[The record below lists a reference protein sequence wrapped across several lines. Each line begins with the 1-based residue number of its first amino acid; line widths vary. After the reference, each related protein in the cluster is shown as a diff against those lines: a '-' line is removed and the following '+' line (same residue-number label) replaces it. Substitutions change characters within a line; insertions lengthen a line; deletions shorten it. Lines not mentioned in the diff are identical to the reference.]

1 MDIRVA
7 TRADAA
13 AIAAIYAPIVTDTTI
28 SFEELPPDE
37 IEMAR
42 RINSQS
48 PRHPWLVAV
57 DSGVIGYA
65 YASELRSRAAY
76 RWSAESTVYVDGA
89 QRDRGVGSL
98 LYRALLERLKA
109 NDFHAVFAGIAL
121 PNDASIALHQA
132 QGFEPVGVYREVGFK
147 FGEWIDTSWWQILLS
162 KKR

>member
-42 RINSQS
+42 RIEARSQ
-48 PRHPWLVAV
+48 RHPWLVAV
-57 DSGVIGYA
+57 DSGVVGYA

-76 RWSAESTVYVDGA
+76 RWSAESTVYVDEA
-89 QRDRGVGSL
+89 QRGRGVGSL

-121 PNDASIALHQA
+121 PNDASIGLHQSV
-132 QGFEPVGVYREVGFK
+132 GFQAVGVYREVGFK
-147 FGEWIDTSWWQILLS
+147 FGSWIDTSWWQRLLM
-162 KKR
+162 

>member
-42 RINSQS
+42 RIEARSQ
-48 PRHPWLVAV
+48 RHPWLVAV
-57 DSGVIGYA
+57 DSGVVGYA

-76 RWSAESTVYVDGA
+76 RWSAESTVYVDEA
-89 QRDRGVGSL
+89 QRGRGVGSL

-121 PNDASIALHQA
+121 PNDASIGLHQSV
-132 QGFEPVGVYREVGFK
+132 GFQAVGVYREVGFK
-147 FGEWIDTSWWQILLS
+147 FGSWIDTSWWQRLLV
-162 KKR
+162 